1 MSQISSVTTEQN
13 RNPIE
18 VIQTD
23 KSWTVIQPSKGWA
36 SLGLRDVWEYRELL
50 VFLIWREIQGAYR
63 QTALGLSWLF
73 VRPLLNMLL
82 LTFVFGYIVGVP
94 SDEIPY
100 PLFALSALLPWGYFS
115 NAVIRASRSLVDN
128 LQVISKVYFP
138 RMVIPIAGAISGL
151 VDFAAA
157 FLIIGVA
164 LIIYRIPLRIEMLWM
179 PFLVIVAGAYA
190 LAVGLWLATLSV
202 RYRDVSFAVNFLI
215 QALMYLSP
223 VIYPVSQV
231 PEQLRLIYLLNPMTG
246 VIQGFRWA
254 LFGSGDPPN
263 LIFWAAVGIV
273 LLALVSGAYI
283 FRRTER
289 NVVDIL

>member
-1 MSQISSVTTEQN
+1 MSHSSTILQDKKEAAGSSNHHDPVFSV
-13 RNPIE
+13 IE
-18 VIQTD
+18 
-23 KSWTVIQPSKGWA
+23 PSKGW
-36 SLGLRDVWEYRELL
+36 SKLGLKDVWEYRELL
-50 VFLIWREIQGAYR
+50 VFLIWREIQGVYR
-63 QTALGLSWLF
+63 QTALGISWLF

-115 NAVIRASRSLVDN
+115 NAVLRASRSLVDN
-128 LQVISKVYFP
+128 LQLISKVYFP
-138 RMVIPIAGAISGL
+138 RMIIPISGAISGL

-157 FLIIGVA
+157 FLIVCAA
-164 LIIYRIPLRIEMLWM
+164 LVIYRIPFRVEIIWIPL
-179 PFLVIVAGAYA
+179 FLFVAVAYA
-190 LAVGLWLATLSV
+190 LGVGFWLATLSV

-231 PEQLRLIYLLNPMTG
+231 PESLRLFYLLNPMTG
-246 VIQGFRWA
+246 VIQGFRWS

-263 LIFWAAVGIV
+263 LIFFGSALIV
-273 LLALVSGAYI
+273 VLVVISGAFV

>member
-1 MSQISSVTTEQN
+1 MSHSSTILQDKKEAAGSSNHHDPVFSV
-13 RNPIE
+13 IE
-18 VIQTD
+18 
-23 KSWTVIQPSKGWA
+23 PSKGW
-36 SLGLRDVWEYRELL
+36 SKLGLKDVWEYRELL
-50 VFLIWREIQGAYR
+50 VFLIWREIQGVYR
-63 QTALGLSWLF
+63 QTALGISWLF

-115 NAVIRASRSLVDN
+115 NAVLRASRSLVDN
-128 LQVISKVYFP
+128 LQLISKVYFP
-138 RMVIPIAGAISGL
+138 RMIIPISGAISGL

-157 FLIIGVA
+157 FLIVCAA
-164 LIIYRIPLRIEMLWM
+164 LVIYRIPFRVEIIWIPL
-179 PFLVIVAGAYA
+179 FLFVAVAYA
-190 LAVGLWLATLSV
+190 LGVGFWLATLSV

-231 PEQLRLIYLLNPMTG
+231 PESLRLFYLLNPMTG
-246 VIQGFRWA
+246 VIQGFRWS

-263 LIFWAAVGIV
+263 LIFFGSALIV
-273 LLALVSGAYI
+273 VFVVISGAFV

>member
-1 MSQISSVTTEQN
+1 MSHSSTILRDKKEAAGSSNHHAPVFSV
-13 RNPIE
+13 IE
-18 VIQTD
+18 
-23 KSWTVIQPSKGWA
+23 PSKGW
-36 SLGLRDVWEYRELL
+36 SKLGLKDVWEYRELL
-50 VFLIWREIQGAYR
+50 VFLIWREIQGVYR
-63 QTALGLSWLF
+63 QTALGISWLF

-115 NAVIRASRSLVDN
+115 NAVLRASRSLVDN
-128 LQVISKVYFP
+128 LQLISKVYFP
-138 RMVIPIAGAISGL
+138 RMIIPISGAISGL

-157 FLIIGVA
+157 FLIVCAA
-164 LIIYRIPLRIEMLWM
+164 LVIYRIPFRVEIIWIPL
-179 PFLVIVAGAYA
+179 FLFVAVAYA
-190 LAVGLWLATLSV
+190 LGVGFWLATLSV

-231 PEQLRLIYLLNPMTG
+231 PESLRLFYLLNPMTG
-246 VIQGFRWA
+246 VIQGFRWS

-263 LIFWAAVGIV
+263 VIFFGSALIVVFVVI
-273 LLALVSGAYI
+273 SGAFV

>member
-1 MSQISSVTTEQN
+1 MSQISRVTTEHN
-13 RNPIE
+13 HNPME
-18 VIQTD
+18 TIQTD

-36 SLGLRDVWEYRELL
+36 SLGLIDVWEYRELL

-82 LTFVFGYIVGVP
+82 LTFVFGYIVGIP

-138 RMVIPIAGAISGL
+138 RMVIPIAGAVSGL

-164 LIIYRIPLRIEMLWM
+164 LIIYRIPLRIEMLWT

-231 PEQLRLIYLLNPMTG
+231 PEPLRLIYLLNPMTS

-254 LFGSGDPPN
+254 LFGSGDPPSW
-263 LIFWAAVGIV
+263 IFWGAVGLV
-273 LLALVSGAYI
+273 FLALVSGAYI

>member
-1 MSQISSVTTEQN
+1 MDY
-13 RNPIE
+13 PIPAL
-18 VIQTD
+18 
-23 KSWTVIQPSKGWA
+23 TVIEPSKGW
-36 SLGLRDVWEYRELL
+36 SKLGLRDVWEYRELL
-50 VFLIWREIQGAYR
+50 IFLIWREIQGVYR
-63 QTALGLSWLF
+63 QTALGISWLF

-82 LTFVFGYIVGVP
+82 LTFVFGFIVGVP

-115 NAVIRASRSLVDN
+115 NAVLRASRSLVDN
-128 LQVISKVYFP
+128 LQLISKVYFP
-138 RMVIPIAGAISGL
+138 RMIIPISGAVSGL

-157 FLIIGVA
+157 FLVVVIA
-164 LIIYRIPLRIEMLWM
+164 LVVYQIPFRLEILWI
-179 PFLVIVAGAYA
+179 PFLLLVAVAYA
-190 LAVGLWLATLSV
+190 LGVGFWLATLSV

-231 PEQLRLIYLLNPMTG
+231 PESLRLVYLLNPMTG

-263 LIFWAAVGIV
+263 VIFFGSAIIVMLVLI
-273 LLALVSGAYI
+273 SGAYI